1 MALRLFRLVS
11 VPADDEIEF
20 CSVRAQAQ
28 FIEIVQHVE
37 TGAARVQHRGERQV
51 LRPSVAVDIAS
62 HGKDRRDAFQL
73 VQDFRTAYITSVDN
87 EVDAAEGAFC
97 LWAQKTMSVR
107 DDSDSHLRILWCAF
121 LLGGR
126 LILFAVFL
134 RHILFGDFPGVN
146 FGLVRVRGIFN
157 PIQNLGL
164 ERLSFFQQLFHA
176 L

>member
-20 CSVRAQAQ
+20 CSVRAQVQ

-73 VQDFRTAYITSVDN
+73 VQDFRTAYVTSVEN
-87 EVDAAEGAFC
+87 QVHAAEGAFRFG
-97 LWAQKTMSVR
+97 AQKTMSVR
-107 DDSDSHLRILWCAF
+107 DDSDSQLR
-121 LLGGR
+121 LLRCSFQPGWR

-134 RHILFGDFPGVN
+134 RHIFFGDLPGVN
-146 FGLVRVRGIFN
+146 FGLIRVGGIFD
-157 PIQNLGL
+157 PIQNFGL
-164 ERLSFFQQLFHA
+164 E
-176 L
+176 